1 MINCKRDATIS
12 FTVPDDFR
20 SKLLGL
26 AEMDNMTLSTYAF
39 HVLMKHVEDKELNV
53 RIVAEALGL
62 KINEN

>member
-1 MINCKRDATIS
+1 MLNSKRDATIS

-20 SKLLGL
+20 SKLMGL

-39 HVLMKHVEDKELNV
+39 HVLMSHIEDKEAKL

-62 KINEN
+62 KINDN